1 MEDRIRRWHC
11 ETRITVKDITF
22 LCQKT
27 YRKLSHGH
35 HRVDVQREE
44 DHSNVPNVCPI
55 VLGNIV
61 SWKLRGDFGQSG
73 GSGVWDGNIFTRYWE
88 ID

>member
-27 YRKLSHGH
+27 HRKSSHGH
-35 HRVDVQREE
+35 HRVDVQREK

-55 VLGNIV
+55 VLGNVV
-61 SWKLRGDFGQSG
+61 SWKLPGDLEKWWFRCLG
-73 GSGVWDGNIFTRYWE
+73 R
-88 ID
+88 